1 MSSIP
6 RANLGEML
14 TCFRALSDPTRLKV
28 IELLQDNEMCVG
40 DICDILEIAQPKLS
54 FHLKILR
61 VSKLLQTRQDG
72 RWIYYRINP
81 LQFEL
86 LSSYLT
92 PSVVNE

>member
-1 MSSIP
+1 M
-6 RANLGEML
+6 GEML

-40 DICDILEIAQPKLS
+40 DICDVLEIAQPKLS